1 MIVPDLDASMR
12 ALSIVG
18 LLVALLTPSAAHAAE
33 TAPIVIGVVTD
44 SAKNPLPNATVV
56 VAELGRA
63 TTTNAEGRFVL
74 RGLPAGEYHLSVTL
88 LGFAP
93 GHQVVRVPVAGDA
106 ITVEIVLVQSPLR
119 MTAVVVSASPTGTE
133 SDRLT
138 QSALELSGKSLSR
151 SLSSSL
157 GTTLASEPGI
167 SQRFAG
173 PGASMPII
181 RGLTGDRILVLQD
194 GERSG
199 DLAAAAPDHGLSI
212 DPLSAQRIEVVRGP
226 SSLLYGNNALGGVVN
241 VVSNDIPTVV
251 PSHIE
256 GSIGTQ
262 TESATPGAAL
272 NTAVSMAVGERGAI
286 SARVGFRSLGSQRTG
301 GGVTL
306 NGTDSRAA
314 NATVGYGITGDLGTI
329 GFGVKWYDFEYGL
342 PAEAGDPEA
351 GVRID
356 GRRLGLSTRGGR
368 IFEVGP
374 FRYLKA
380 EASAQDYL
388 HAEIEPDGAV
398 GTEFGLR
405 TQTMNVQAT
414 TDIGRLHG
422 AFGVQGL
429 FKQYE
434 AVGDEALTPGA
445 NSSGL
450 GAFVFQELPL
460 GLAND
465 EHAPQL
471 QLGARW
477 DLFRVATKA
486 GDPKFGPATTT
497 DLTNVSGSV
506 GVSVPLA
513 ETVDLSASVARA
525 FRAPTVE
532 ELHSNGVH
540 AAAGS
545 YDRGNA
551 ALDAE
556 LSTGAES
563 ILRWHGARVSGQ
575 IAAYINR
582 MTGYITPQT
591 LGDTVVDG
599 DTLPLNEYT
608 QADAK
613 LAGFEM
619 SIEMHLGKSIVASL
633 MGDAVRG
640 SFTAGGD
647 LPYMPP
653 ARAGAGLRWESSGT
667 FVGGEVRHGFAQDRV
682 SGGTADIAT
691 DAYTVLNVSAG
702 RQWRVGNVMHQ
713 VTLRADNVADVRYF
727 DSASRIKRFAANPG
741 RNVTLLYQIQF

>member
-1 MIVPDLDASMR
+1 MR
-12 ALSIVG
+12 SVLLAAALSF
-18 LLVALLTPSAAHAAE
+18 VAVSPTNAHAADP
-33 TAPIVIGVVTD
+33 APILIGVVTD
-44 SAKNPLPNATVV
+44 TAKNPLANATVV
-56 VAELGRA
+56 VAELGRV
-63 TTTNAEGRFVL
+63 TTTNADGRFVV
-74 RGLPAGEYHLSVTL
+74 RGLPAGEYHLSITL
-88 LGFAP
+88 LGYAP
-93 GHQVVRVPVAGDA
+93 GHHVVRVPVAGDA
-106 ITVEIVLVQSPLR
+106 ITVEITLVQSPLR

-133 SDRLT
+133 TDRLT
-138 QSALELSGKSLSR
+138 QSALELSGKSLAR
-151 SLSSSL
+151 SLGASL
-157 GTTLASEPGI
+157 GSTLASEPGI

-173 PGASMPII
+173 PGASMPVI

-194 GERSG
+194 GERAG
-199 DLAAAAPDHGLSI
+199 DLAAAAPDHGLSV

-262 TESATPGAAL
+262 TESATPGGAL
-272 NTAVSMAVGERGAI
+272 NAAISTAVGARGAL
-286 SARVGFRSLGSQRTG
+286 SARVGFRALGSQRTG
-301 GGVTL
+301 GNVTL
-306 NGTDSRAA
+306 DGTDSQAA
-314 NATVGYGITGDLGTI
+314 NATLGYGLTGDLGTL
-329 GFGVKWYDFEYGL
+329 GVAVKWYDFEYGL

-351 GVRID
+351 GVRLD
-356 GRRLGLSTRGGR
+356 GRRLGFSGRGGR

-380 EASAQDYL
+380 DVTAQDYS
-388 HAEIEPDGAV
+388 HAEIEPGGEV

-405 TQTMNVQAT
+405 TQTVNVQAT
-414 TDIGRLHG
+414 TDVGPLHG

-445 NSSGL
+445 NSSGI
-450 GAFVFQELPL
+450 GAFLFQELPL
-460 GLAND
+460 GDAND

-477 DLFRVATKA
+477 DRFSVATRA

-497 DLTNVSGSV
+497 DVTNLSGSL
-506 GVSVPLA
+506 GVSVPLS
-513 ETVDLSASVARA
+513 ESVDISASVARA

-551 ALDAE
+551 SLDAE
-556 LSTGAES
+556 LSTGAET
-563 ILRWHGARVSGQ
+563 ILRWHGARVSAQ
-575 IAAYINR
+575 VAAYVNKVG
-582 MTGYITPQT
+582 GYITPQT

-608 QADAK
+608 QADAQ
-613 LAGFEM
+613 LSGYEA
-619 SIEMHLGKSIVASL
+619 SLEMHLGTSVVASL

-640 SFTAGGD
+640 EFDNGGF
-647 LPYMPP
+647 LPYLPP
-653 ARAGAGLRWESSGT
+653 ARVGAGLRWESAGT

-682 SGGTADIAT
+682 TGGAADIAT
-691 DAYTVLNVSAG
+691 EAYTVLNLSAG
-702 RQWRVGNVMHQ
+702 KQWQVGNVMHQ
-713 VTLRADNVADVRYF
+713 VTLRADNVADARYF

-741 RNVTLLYQIQF
+741 RNITLLYQVQF